1 MSYNNYLRMFNLDI
15 SPHDQFI
22 VSGSLSIAAGVKT
35 TKSLVC
41 NLVYFAIKRE

>member
-22 VSGSLSIAAGVKT
+22 VSGSLSIAAGVT
-35 TKSLVC
+35 PTKCLVC
-41 NLVYFAIKRE
+41 NLVCFAMEKE